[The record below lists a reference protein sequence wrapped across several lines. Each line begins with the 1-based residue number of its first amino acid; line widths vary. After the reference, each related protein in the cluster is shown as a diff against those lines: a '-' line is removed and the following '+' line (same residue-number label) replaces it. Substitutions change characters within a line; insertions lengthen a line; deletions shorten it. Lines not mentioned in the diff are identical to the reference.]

1 MRLLM
6 TKGEETKP
14 PAATDTPEMDEK
26 VIILVALLYVQETA
40 ADPAWQLS

>member
-14 PAATDTPEMDEK
+14 PAATDTAEMEEK
-26 VIILVALLYVQETA
+26 VIILVALL
-40 ADPAWQLS
+40 